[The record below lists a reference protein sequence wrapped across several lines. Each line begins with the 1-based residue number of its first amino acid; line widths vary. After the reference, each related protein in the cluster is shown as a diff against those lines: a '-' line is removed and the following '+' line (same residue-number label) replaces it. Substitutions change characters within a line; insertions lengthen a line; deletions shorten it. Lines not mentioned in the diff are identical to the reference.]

1 MLNQVVCL
9 NTVVGDYINIKK
21 TTFDFYI
28 QLSLVAAVTM
38 DTAQQIQGK
47 IKNRIL
53 EKKENFIRKSKLFEN
68 LLIFN
73 FSEKNI
79 RKKSFE
85 V

>member
-1 MLNQVVCL
+1 
-9 NTVVGDYINIKK
+9 
-21 TTFDFYI
+21 
-28 QLSLVAAVTM
+28 M